1 MTLEDTAMTT
11 TEENKVIVAD
21 FFATFSKGDVSGVI
35 ERMHDDGSWWVSG
48 AIDGMSGTYPKAELA
63 GLLDGARALYREG
76 ALRITPTTM
85 TAEEDRVAVEA
96 KSFATMGDGRIYAN
110 SYHFLVTLRDGKVA
124 LVREYMD
131 TIHARETFFGS

>member
-1 MTLEDTAMTT
+1 MMLGETAMTS
-11 TEENKVIVAD
+11 TEENKAIVAD
-21 FFATFSKGDVSGVI
+21 FFATFSKGDVPGVI
-35 ERMHDDGSWWVSG
+35 DLMHDEGSWWVSG
-48 AIDGMSGTYPKAELA
+48 AIDGMSGTHTKAGLA

-76 ALRITPTTM
+76 ALRITPISM

-96 KSFATMGDGRIYAN
+96 KSFATMEDGRIYAN